1 MFILFRA
8 EAHSISV
15 SSAAPSPL
23 QAETLSQGFVTMRCD
38 ITTCSSSH
46 VSLLVSGSAQTCF
59 DDQLLESHIKNEI
72 IEKSQ
77 LVRALSNVDDNKS
90 SSAEPLSS
98 MCLACGTP
106 TFEVWMTLP
115 KWAAQGVTM
124 TINK

>member
-1 MFILFRA
+1 
-8 EAHSISV
+8 
-15 SSAAPSPL
+15 
-23 QAETLSQGFVTMRCD
+23 MRCD

-98 MCLACGTP
+98 M
-106 TFEVWMTLP
+106 
-115 KWAAQGVTM
+115 
-124 TINK
+124 